1 MVRQHTDI
9 NISSKSLI
17 CAKCQGKYWHPDDQS
32 KTQREVMKN
41 FGIIANNCV
50 NGEGGVV
57 YCPYA
62 KEC

>member
-50 NGEGGVV
+50 NGEG
-57 YCPYA
+57 
-62 KEC
+62 